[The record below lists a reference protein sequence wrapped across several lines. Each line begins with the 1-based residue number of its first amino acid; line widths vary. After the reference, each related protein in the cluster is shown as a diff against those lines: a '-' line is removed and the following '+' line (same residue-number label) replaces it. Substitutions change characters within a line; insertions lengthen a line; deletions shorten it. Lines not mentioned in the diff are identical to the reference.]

1 MMGSARWGFGGLF
14 LLAFMSIAR
23 AQNLPPED
31 VTILKSFEG
40 QWSFASS
47 DPAQAGA
54 LAFGNGIGACG
65 AEKDLRLNFREEVES
80 DGTRFWV
87 LRRRKDAPLGSTVI
101 KIEQDGASYRVMAS
115 FMGIREIW
123 EKQGDRLKVSGFPS
137 GTSFVFKRC
146 R

>member
-1 MMGSARWGFGGLF
+1 MRRSARWGLGGLF
-14 LLAFMSIAR
+14 LLTFMSIAR

-31 VTILKSFEG
+31 VAILKSFEG

-47 DPAQAGA
+47 EPAQAGA
-54 LAFGNGIGACG
+54 LAFGNGVGACG
-65 AEKDLRLNFREEVES
+65 AKKALRLNFREEIES
-80 DGTRFWV
+80 DGTRFWI
-87 LRRRKDAPLGSTVI
+87 LRRQKNASVGSTVI
-101 KIEQDGASYRVMAS
+101 KIEQDGASYRVMSS

-123 EKQGDRLKVSGFPS
+123 EKQGDRVKVSGFPS